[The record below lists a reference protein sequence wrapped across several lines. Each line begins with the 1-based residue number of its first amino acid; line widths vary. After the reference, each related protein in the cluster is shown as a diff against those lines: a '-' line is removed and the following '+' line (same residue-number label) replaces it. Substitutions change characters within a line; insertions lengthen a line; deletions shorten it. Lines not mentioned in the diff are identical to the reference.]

1 MRNNNDLVGSIRI
14 SRMPY
19 YDSASQRVKYKGRPI
34 LLLKAEKGIGE
45 SDFSILP
52 ISSISHKEN
61 IDEIFDIEVTAEMY
75 PLLKLNKDISYI
87 RCAKISTVHSSTI
100 SKDEIS
106 NLKEQYPELWDKV
119 VLKLKEYINLI

>member
-1 MRNNNDLVGSIRI
+1 
-14 SRMPY
+14 MPY
-19 YDSASQRVKYKGRPI
+19 YDSASQRIKYKGRPV

-75 PLLKLNKDISYI
+75 PLLTCREQEIPHLYRWWMNCDKHGIYLYVTLRYNVIS
-87 RCAKISTVHSSTI
+87 
-100 SKDEIS
+100 
-106 NLKEQYPELWDKV
+106 LK
-119 VLKLKEYINLI
+119 

>member
-1 MRNNNDLVGSIRI
+1 MGSIRI

-52 ISSISHKEN
+52 H
-61 IDEIFDIEVTAEMY
+61 IDID
-75 PLLKLNKDISYI
+75 LLERLNNGTNK
-87 RCAKISTVHSSTI
+87 
-100 SKDEIS
+100 
-106 NLKEQYPELWDKV
+106 
-119 VLKLKEYINLI
+119 